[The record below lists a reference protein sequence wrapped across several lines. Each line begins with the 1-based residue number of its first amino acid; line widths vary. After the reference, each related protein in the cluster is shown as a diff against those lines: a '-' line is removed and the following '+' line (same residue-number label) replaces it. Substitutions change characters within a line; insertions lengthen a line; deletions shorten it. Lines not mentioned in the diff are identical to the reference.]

1 MAAVL
6 VEILST
12 GEQPV
17 DRTLRLVAASKDADG
32 LASDSV
38 GLTAAVRDP
47 VAGKWWN
54 GDGLVWQD
62 ARHEHD
68 MTEDVPGLYSLA
80 LATTSMVPSGELDVV
95 VVVSS
100 TDSPD
105 AVALLPL
112 RHGLRSLPLSDEV
125 APAPLTKLS
134 HLLNLLGAY
143 YGGSQEV
150 SDVLKRLVV
159 YQSDGETPAAE
170 WDLRD
175 AAGNPSAMERFRQVR
190 RP

>member
-68 MTEDVPGLYSLA
+68 MAEDVPGLYSLA

-112 RHGLRSLPLSDEV
+112 RHGLRSRGRHHVDAALGFLELDV
-125 APAPLTKLS
+125 AIHEGEEGPITP
-134 HLLNLLGAY
+134 GA
-143 YGGSQEV
+143 
-150 SDVLKRLVV
+150 DVLAGVELGSALADDDAARGDEL
-159 YQSDGETPAAE
+159 AAE
-170 WDLRD
+170 CFHAEAL
-175 AAGNPSAMERFRQVR
+175 GI
-190 RP
+190 